1 MPQRIVQSQQ
11 IINNPFPFPFIH
23 GHMKYYYKN
32 GVSMHRIFSKDQ
44 SWKCFNIFLYIE
56 DKKFKSRLLIGVKKY
71 ALLMNPHLFQ

>member
-32 GVSMHRIFSKDQ
+32 GVSMHRIFWKDQ
-44 SWKCFNIFLYIE
+44 SWKCFNIFLYTWRHE
-56 DKKFKSRLLIGVKKY
+56 VLSQLLIGVKKY
-71 ALLMNPHLFQ
+71 ALLMNPHSFQ